1 MKLRWVPLLALAAGC
16 ALDVQPIRYPESVG
30 LDPRPDDCTVR
41 VLEWHRGP
49 EGECREVGDVYVG
62 DRGLA
67 FFSGCGKERVLGEI
81 RGQACRLG
89 ADTALVRRIKD
100 FGTSCY
106 EARARL
112 LRCNSDPEARS

>member
-1 MKLRWVPLLALAAGC
+1 MRFRGLPLLVLAAGC
-16 ALDVQPIRYPESVG
+16 ALDVQPIRYPESAD
-30 LDPRPDDCTVR
+30 LAPRPDGCEVH

-67 FFSGCGKERVLGEI
+67 LFSGCGKERALDEI
-81 RGQACRLG
+81 RAQACRLG
-89 ADTALVRRIKD
+89 ADTALVRRVKD

-112 LRCNSDPEARS
+112 LRCNVDPETRS

>member
-1 MKLRWVPLLALAAGC
+1 MKLWGLSLLVLATGC
-16 ALDVQPIRYPESVG
+16 ALDVQPIRYPESAD
-30 LDPRPDDCTVR
+30 LAPRPDGCDVR

-67 FFSGCGKERVLGEI
+67 FFSGCRKELVVDEI
-81 RGQACRLG
+81 RAQACRLG
-89 ADTALVRRIKD
+89 ADTALVRRVKD

-112 LRCNSDPEARS
+112 LRCNADSETQS